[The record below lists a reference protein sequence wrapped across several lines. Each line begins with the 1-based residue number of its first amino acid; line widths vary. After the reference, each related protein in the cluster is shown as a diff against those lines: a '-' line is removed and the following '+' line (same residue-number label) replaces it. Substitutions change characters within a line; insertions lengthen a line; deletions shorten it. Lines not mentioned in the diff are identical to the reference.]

1 MPYTATYLW
10 FVGICGIAT
19 AWLLISA
26 IRLCHQVE
34 DRSERL
40 RNFSSVAR
48 RAKLIYVALNRDVAS
63 DVETQALRRGMIA
76 RLLAIGA
83 IGIAVNLIAWAGW
96 ASM

>member
-10 FVGICGIAT
+10 FVGICSIAT
-19 AWLLISA
+19 AWLFISA
-26 IRLCHQVE
+26 IRLCRQVE

-48 RAKLIYVALNRDVAS
+48 RPKLVNVAINRDVAS

-83 IGIAVNLIAWAGW
+83 LGIAVNLIAWTGV
-96 ASM
+96 

>member
-1 MPYTATYLW
+1 MS
-10 FVGICGIAT
+10 IAN

-26 IRLCHQVE
+26 IRLCRQVE

-48 RAKLIYVALNRDVAS
+48 LPKLVTVATNRDVAS
-63 DVETQALRRGMIA
+63 DVETQALRHGMIA

-83 IGIAVNLIAWAGW
+83 IGIAVNLVAWTGV
-96 ASM
+96 

>member
-10 FVGICGIAT
+10 FVGISGIAA

-26 IRLCHQVE
+26 IRLCRQVE

-40 RNFSSVAR
+40 RNFSSVAHR
-48 RAKLIYVALNRDVAS
+48 PKLANVAMNRDVAS

-83 IGIAVNLIAWAGW
+83 IGIAVNLIAWAGV
-96 ASM
+96 

>member
-10 FVGICGIAT
+10 IVGLCSVAT

-48 RAKLIYVALNRDVAS
+48 QAKLIRVALDRDVAS

-83 IGIAVNLIAWAGW
+83 IGIAVILITW

>member
-1 MPYTATYLW
+1 MPYTAAYLW
-10 FVGICGIAT
+10 FVGICSIAT

-26 IRLCHQVE
+26 IRLCRQIE

-48 RAKLIYVALNRDVAS
+48 LPKLVNVAINRDVAS
-63 DVETQALRRGMIA
+63 DVETQALRRGMIS

-83 IGIAVNLIAWAGW
+83 IGIAVKLIAWTGV
-96 ASM
+96 